1 MLEQEEFF
9 IQVLE
14 YIFNNHEEWPR
25 LKRLGIS
32 ANGFPKSLFQIISTF
47 EKIAENNSTLAAKMK
62 IINHVEKLPK
72 QQKKI
77 TVEEIAV
84 RFHEQ
89 SKIVKGLELGNAIL
103 SDPKNAEYLI
113 SEWKKNISSSVELI
127 DFHKSVNSTIQN
139 NEEKLKLGKTL
150 IKIPEWDLLSE
161 MIGGFNPGRLI
172 ILSASTGVG
181 KTNLALNIGIKAAKK
196 FPVLFFNM
204 EMITED
210 IFSRMIRS
218 IAKISS
224 TEWNNGTYVESKKI
238 ERIAKIYSGEMN
250 NKFLVSNGKAQTIN
264 EITSTIV
271 KQNDEHNLGLI
282 IIDYDQ
288 KIKTEEKFSGEQ
300 WQQLHKA
307 AEELEEIAKYC
318 NVPILLLAQANEEGN
333 VKASQR
339 MQQSAATHLN
349 FYYDENSSSYIL
361 QARKNRFGKPNDKI
375 KIIYNPEMSYCE
387 ERSYDDVLPKPEE
400 THGQRRKLQK
410 SILPRED

>member
-25 LKRLGIS
+25 LKRIGVS
-32 ANGFPKSLFQIISTF
+32 ANGFPKSLFKIISTF

-62 IINHVEKLPK
+62 IVSYIEKLPK
-72 QQKKI
+72 QNKKI
-77 TVEEIAV
+77 SIEEIALNYLDN
-84 RFHEQ
+84 
-89 SKIVKGLELGNAIL
+89 SKIVKGLELANAIL
-103 SDPKNAEYLI
+103 ENPKNAELLI
-113 SEWKKNISSSVELI
+113 SEWKKNISSSVDLV
-127 DFHKSVNSTIQN
+127 DFHKSISSVIEK
-139 NEEKLKLGKTL
+139 NEEKLKTGKNL
-150 IKIPEWDLLSE
+150 IKIPEWNLLSE

-172 ILSASTGVG
+172 ILSANTGVG
-181 KTNLALNIGIKAAKK
+181 KTNLALNLGIKAAKE

-204 EMITED
+204 EMITDD
-210 IFSRMIRS
+210 IFSRMIMS

-271 KQNDEHNLGLI
+271 KQNDEHNLGLV

-307 AEELEEIAKYC
+307 AEELEEVAKYC
-318 NVPILLLAQANEEGN
+318 SVPILLLAQANEEGN

-349 FYYDENSSSYIL
+349 FFYDESSCSYIL
-361 QARKNRFGKPNDKI
+361 QARKNRFGKPNAKI

-387 ERSYDDVLPKPEE
+387 ERSFDDVLPKPEE
-400 THGQRRKLQK
+400 KYGQRRKLQK